1 MDGYR
6 GTIVDLA
13 FSGDGRSLAISCEDK
28 SVRVVTIDDTG
39 HAPDSPILLRDEDET
54 STLLGLDTNG
64 RMLIAAGQHGTARVW
79 PLRWMPGLD
88 QLAAQLAERNLSH
101 DEWERHFPKEDYR
114 KTFDILPI
122 PESLFDAAR
131 AWPSRVRETR
141 RCGA

>member
-1 MDGYR
+1 M
-6 GTIVDLA
+6 
-13 FSGDGRSLAISCEDK
+13 
-28 SVRVVTIDDTG
+28 
-39 HAPDSPILLRDEDET
+39 

-122 PESLFDAAR
+122 HESLFDAAR
-131 AWPSRVRETR
+131 GLAKQGQRDEALRRLSQLKAIDGNLSLDPKAEVDRSAAEGNDWSRPKARKKW
-141 RCGA
+141 